1 MPLINGLHKAK
12 LPDIRRAKGCLE
24 WLYVGA
30 NRAMRS
36 SSRAPV
42 DFSSPGEPRLPIA
55 PCAWKAI
62 HLYEMA
68 HFPGTRRVPPCELIP
83 SITLTF
89 LLCRLSDNSALRQHH
104 V

>member
-36 SSRAPV
+36 LSRFPSSGRRVANLDIHPFWGNFRV
-42 DFSSPGEPRLPIA
+42 GGDSS
-55 PCAWKAI
+55 
-62 HLYEMA
+62 
-68 HFPGTRRVPPCELIP
+68 GTR
-83 SITLTF
+83 
-89 LLCRLSDNSALRQHH
+89 NSSTDRSMSLERSVELRQLRYAVAVADHLNFR
-104 V
+104 

>member
-55 PCAWKAI
+55 P
-62 HLYEMA
+62 
-68 HFPGTRRVPPCELIP
+68 RRVPPCELIP

-89 LLCRLSDNSALRQHH
+89 LLCRLSDNSALRQQVCVGAHTRCFRRVH
-104 V
+104 